1 MSDDELRGMT
11 DKFRFELSSDGNT
24 WRTAAEGE
32 FSNIAANPVEQTVP
46 LEKPDRARY
55 FRFTG
60 LHAVEKNHVSA
71 AEVGITT
78 AP

>member
-1 MSDDELRGMT
+1 M
-11 DKFRFELSSDGNT
+11 
-24 WRTAAEGE
+24 AEGE

-46 LEKPDRARY
+46 LKNPERARY

-71 AEVGITT
+71 AEVGVIA

>member
-1 MSDDELRGMT
+1 MT
-11 DKFRFELSSDGNT
+11 DRYRFEISRDGKR
-24 WRTAAEGE
+24 WVQIAEGE
-32 FSNIAANPVEQTVP
+32 FPNIKANPIEQIVP
-46 LEKPDRARY
+46 LSPPVVARY

-71 AEVGITT
+71 AEVGVIA